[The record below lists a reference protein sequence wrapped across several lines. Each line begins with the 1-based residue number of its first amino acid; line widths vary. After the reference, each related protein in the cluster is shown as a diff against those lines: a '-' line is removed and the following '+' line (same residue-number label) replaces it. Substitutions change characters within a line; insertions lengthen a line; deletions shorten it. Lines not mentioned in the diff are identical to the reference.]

1 MYDRLALRLSTFA
14 IVEVLAIIVFTWTS
28 GQAGKGC
35 VYTYDAVGSYERSG
49 YSSQGSGMQLIM
61 PVLDN
66 QLKSA
71 SPLVLPLKVSVTN
84 LWLMVW
90 TPPIFVIPRP
100 F

>member
-1 MYDRLALRLSTFA
+1 MKHVVNDSVFIT
-14 IVEVLAIIVFTWTS
+14 IVT

-49 YSSQGSGMQLIM
+49 YSSQGSGQTLIM

-71 SPLVLPLKVSVTN
+71 SPLVLPPRVSVTSPT
-84 LWLMVW
+84 L
-90 TPPIFVIPRP
+90 
-100 F
+100 

>member
-1 MYDRLALRLSTFA
+1 MS
-14 IVEVLAIIVFTWTS
+14 VLLLDYLHEHSQMWDFQLLCYVLIIVS

-49 YSSQGSGMQLIM
+49 YSSQGSGQTLIM

-71 SPLVLPLKVSVTN
+71 SPLVLPPRVSV
-84 LWLMVW
+84 
-90 TPPIFVIPRP
+90 IFRFV
-100 F
+100 